1 MRNTRTLVSVCGV
14 IAMALV
20 LAGCSGGAPALP
32 PVDVSQQEILPP
44 TDSSQQEILPPADSS
59 QQEIL
64 APADVGQ
71 QELFP
76 PADAGQQEILPPAD
90 SSQQE
95 DKPPASASEQS
106 VPPEIVVEPVTGPA
120 SERYAPRTGDGVDV
134 VYFETSKRCACTAK
148 VGEAIEEA
156 VLTYFQDELQS
167 GVLRYFFIVSNDPD
181 NIDLVEM
188 FDSQPLELRIVKV
201 QGGQMTAEPVKEIWS
216 LKNSPSTLV
225 DFVHT
230 LVLSSLEG
238 QQ

>member
-1 MRNTRTLVSVCGV
+1 MDVASVVLEGEMRNTRTLVSVCGV
-14 IAMALV
+14 IVMTLL
-20 LAGCSGGAPALP
+20 LAGCSSGAPALP
-32 PVDVSQQEILPP
+32 PADASQQESLPPADASQQEILP
-44 TDSSQQEILPPADSS
+44 
-59 QQEIL
+59 
-64 APADVGQ
+64 PADVGQ

-76 PADAGQQEILPPAD
+76 PADAG
-90 SSQQE
+90 QQE

-106 VPPEIVVEPVTGPA
+106 VPPEIVVEPVAGPA

-134 VYFETSKRCACTAK
+134 VYFETSNPCGCMAK
-148 VGEAIEEA
+148 VGDAIEEA

-167 GVLRYFFIVSNDPD
+167 GVLRYFLIVSNDPD

-188 FDSQPLELRIVKV
+188 FDSQPLELCIVKL
-201 QGGQMTAEPVKEIWS
+201 QDGQMTVEPVNEIWS